1 MERKIIVELNNDT
14 QLELVQQEDGRIFAR
29 WVETS
34 TNEVWSEQEVDLETM
49 VSFMKECVSN

>member
-1 MERKIIVELNNDT
+1 MERKIIVEMNNDT